1 MKKVIIALAF
11 PVAFAV
17 VANATASDSTTAVLP
32 AAPVVSRFPDAL
44 PQASPA
50 QTKTSD
56 EKPAPAPPAT
66 DDDAFETPLPYPS
79 ARRAL
84 SEIGKSY
91 KRYAASLGCG
101 RFAWGTIS
109 TDGSQFTLKYLP
121 PGETLA
127 AWTKMAL
134 VTVYSIPGDKG
145 RKDAQAIAR
154 IISETEGEY
163 IKLAH
168 VTNDENYPTPNGEI
182 RMFLQYT
189 MGQIDAAAA
198 FIRTGPSSASMI
210 QLQQRGGK
218 LSPDDILK
226 VNKLSNPDAGRTAPA
241 PAKK

>member
-1 MKKVIIALAF
+1 MKMIVVIVSFLLGMAVSADASEPLPAVQAG
-11 PVAFAV
+11 PVAQLSLEALSQ
-17 VANATASDSTTAVLP
+17 APLPLPTKTKTPSGQATTA
-32 AAPVVSRFPDAL
+32 A
-44 PQASPA
+44 
-50 QTKTSD
+50 
-56 EKPAPAPPAT
+56 
-66 DDDAFETPLPYPS
+66 DDDTFETPLPYPS

-91 KRYAASLGCG
+91 SPYAAALGCG

-109 TDGSQFTLKYLP
+109 TDGSKFNLKYLP
-121 PGETLA
+121 PGDTLT

-134 VTVYSIPGDKG
+134 VTVYSLPGDKG
-145 RKDAQAIAR
+145 PRDAQAIAR
-154 IISETEGEY
+154 TISETEGEY

-168 VTNDENYPTPNGEI
+168 VTNDQNYPAPHGEI
-182 RMFLQYT
+182 TMFLQYSL
-189 MGQIDAAAA
+189 GQIDAAAA

-226 VNKLSNPDAGRTAPA
+226 VNKLANPDAGRTAPA